1 MDYNLKPYY
10 FVLHRSKPESRI
22 FDVEDWYERGGVLVL
37 GYDLFR
43 VLTNSKSTD
52 DNDDRMIN
60 CLIKPGA
67 DLVIFDEGHVLQKPT
82 SQNYKCCNRIDTPRR
97 IILTGTP
104 LQNNLIEYYWM
115 VSFVRPGVLGDL
127 KHYKRLFYDPIME
140 GLEANATVYTID
152 FMKRRAYVLQ
162 KMLKEFIQR
171 VTNAIYKKVLPPKE
185 EHTVYVRLSKLQMK
199 LYKVNFQRCS
209 F

>member
-1 MDYNLKPYY
+1 MWKNGMNNE
-10 FVLHRSKPESRI
+10 H
-22 FDVEDWYERGGVLVL
+22 GGVLVL

-43 VLTNSKSTD
+43 VLTSSKSTD
-52 DNDDRMIN
+52 RNIDQMVN

-82 SQNYKCCNRIDTPRR
+82 SQNYKICNKIAMPRR

-127 KHYKRLFYDPIME
+127 KQYKRLFYDPIME
-140 GLEANATVYTID
+140 GLEANATEYTIN

-162 KMLKEFIQR
+162 RILKEFIQR
-171 VTNAIYKKVLPPKE
+171 ITNAIYKEILPPKE
-185 EHTVYVRLSKLQMK
+185 EHTLYVRLSKLQMK
-199 LYKVNFQRCS
+199 LYEVS
-209 F
+209 FPLCPF